1 MPHINLEENVPGIR
15 SLVMFRPDTG
25 KPLYELVQTLLRG
38 PSTLTEAER
47 EVIAATVSSINA
59 CKFCNL
65 SHSAA
70 ARELAADQ
78 DWINDALED
87 PEAASISP
95 KMKALLVIASHV
107 TASGKSVTADDV
119 QKARQCG
126 ATDREIH
133 DTVLIAA
140 TFNLFNRYVDGLATF
155 TPTDPGVYEQMG
167 KRMANGYVLPQKN

>member
-1 MPHINLEENVPGIR
+1 MQKDTLEKYMNGEPLEDRTTRIVVCDPRRILR
-15 SLVMFRPDTG
+15 QSLAAWLHAQPA
-25 KPLYELVQTLLRG
+25 L
-38 PSTLTEAER
+38 
-47 EVIAATVSSINA
+47 EVAATVSSINA